1 MQVEG
6 LLKKY
11 KLRNTQIRRS
21 VIEIFQSQ
29 SHALS
34 HQIIERE
41 LDSKFDR
48 VTLYRT
54 LKSFEEVGLIHR
66 VANDQDRIEY
76 ALCGT
81 SCANHSHKHVDNHVH
96 FKCNECAKTFCLEQ
110 THIPKVELPE
120 KYRVDD
126 YQMLLTGVCGTCNNE
141 SSQKSD

>member
-29 SHALS
+29 GHALS

-41 LDSKFDR
+41 LDNKFDR

-54 LKSFEEVGLIHR
+54 LKAFEEAGLIHR
-66 VANDQDRIEY
+66 IANDKDRIEY
-76 ALCGT
+76 ALCGS

-96 FKCNECAKTFCLEQ
+96 FKCNKCAKTFCLEH
-110 THIPKVELPE
+110 THIPAVKVPELY
-120 KYRVDD
+120 KVDD
-126 YQMLLTGVCGTCNNE
+126 CQMLLTGICASCNTKA
-141 SSQKSD
+141 S